1 MTSVVM
7 AGTIYLAREGF
18 KTIIGNNESFSLIG
32 EIINKSEFLT
42 KLKCLKPD
50 ILVLDNDSKDFIDTD
65 ELRELNKLS
74 AATKILVISDY
85 LKKENVQKLINDG
98 ILGYLTKECGKNE
111 ILTALESIVRGE
123 KFICNKILDV
133 ILEKEHIETNLDNG
147 LTDREVEIIKLIA
160 EKYSNQEIAEKLFI
174 SIHTVYTHRKNIMK
188 KLKLKSPVELIL
200 YGIDKGIILPYQN

>member
-74 AATKILVISDY
+74 AGTKILVISDY

-98 ILGYLTKECGKNE
+98 ILGYLTKQCEKNE
-111 ILTALESIVRGE
+111 ILRALATIANGE